1 MVMAAMVWYVPGWMR
16 TQSPQEGALEAVSN
30 AFPEASVQFKSWD
43 GDNLLWSLAV
53 DTADREAW
61 RLAFEIATMPE
72 AERKELT
79 LVGHSLG
86 GRMTARVL
94 AHLAAKKLKV
104 RQAVLMAAAIPYDDP
119 DLVAMGGAT
128 ELPIVSICNP
138 DDVTLRYVY
147 KILGGEKSAA
157 YGANGTLSPVD
168 NVVECVTPSNITE
181 RVSLDDAWAKSKTLK
196 EIANHHVLFYLGFLK
211 GLRDGENPSGAVMV
225 PQDYVTVETKVV
237 DAGIWWDDVE
247 SAGGWKLERHKVAK
261 LCRIVSPARTCTAW
275 GGEAAMRAA
284 FAKVKSQL

>member
-1 MVMAAMVWYVPGWMR
+1 MIGEGRARTPTVWYVPGWLR
-16 TQSPQEGALEAVSN
+16 TQHPQKGALEAVSK
-30 AFPEASVQFKSWD
+30 AFPEAQVEFKAWD
-43 GDNLLWSLAV
+43 GDGLVWNLAK

-72 AERKELT
+72 SQRKTLT
-79 LVGHSLG
+79 IVGHSLG

-104 RQAVLMAAAIPYDDP
+104 RQAVLMAAAIPHDDP
-119 DLVAMGGAT
+119 DLVAMGAAT

-168 NVVECVTPSNITE
+168 NVVECVTPPNITE

-211 GLRDGENPSGAVMV
+211 QILHGE
-225 PQDYVTVETKVV
+225 K
-237 DAGIWWDDVE
+237 
-247 SAGGWKLERHKVAK
+247 K
-261 LCRIVSPARTCTAW
+261 
-275 GGEAAMRAA
+275 
-284 FAKVKSQL
+284 